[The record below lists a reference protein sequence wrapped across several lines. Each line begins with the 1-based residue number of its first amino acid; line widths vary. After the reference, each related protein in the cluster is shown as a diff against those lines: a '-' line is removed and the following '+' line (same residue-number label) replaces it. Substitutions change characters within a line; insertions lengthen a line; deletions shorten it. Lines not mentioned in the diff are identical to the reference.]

1 MASRSTKGAHSN
13 REVLGILK
21 EKGVDTA
28 TDFLVDL
35 YEARPHNQVDLIK
48 NIKRS
53 LKRLNDKHKALIKD
67 KSNEIKKG
75 ISGEN
80 VGK

>member
-1 MASRSTKGAHSN
+1 MKLDS
-13 REVLGILK
+13 
-21 EKGVDTA
+21 
-28 TDFLVDL
+28 
-35 YEARPHNQVDLIK
+35 RPHNQVDLIK